1 MGRFSVGILVDE
13 EYKMKVGFSL
23 GRCIRDI
30 VNGTVDESDVI
41 VIVSGTRFTTQE
53 QLVGIVSDYMWRDN
67 YLVGLDEAECQGVAS
82 VLFREGKIH
91 QPRNFGS
98 YRSQMP
104 EECVWADLLPTGG
117 HEDPMVQEAWQ
128 AYRGMLGLTGNKP
141 DDKEYIESNWK
152 I

>member
-1 MGRFSVGILVDE
+1 
-13 EYKMKVGFSL
+13 MKVGFSL

-30 VNGTVDESDVI
+30 VNNAVDIDDVI
-41 VIVSGTRFTTQE
+41 VIIAGTKFETQG
-53 QLVGIVSDYMWRDN
+53 QLTRIVNEYMYRDT
-67 YLVGLDEAECQGVAS
+67 YLYGLDEFTCQGVAS

-91 QPRNFGS
+91 QPRNFGI
-98 YRSQMP
+98 YRNMMP
-104 EECVWADLLPTGG
+104 EDAVWADLFPTGG

-141 DDKEYIESNWK
+141 TDKEYIESNWK

>member
-1 MGRFSVGILVDE
+1 
-13 EYKMKVGFSL
+13 MKVGFSL

-30 VNGTVDESDVI
+30 VTGTVDESDVI

-53 QLVGIVSDYMWRDN
+53 QLNDIVAQYMWRDN
-67 YLVGLDEAECQGVAS
+67 YLLGLDEAECQGVAS
-82 VLFREGKIH
+82 ILFREGKIH
-91 QPRNFGS
+91 QPRNFGT

-141 DDKEYIESNWK
+141 DDKEYIEANWK

>member
-1 MGRFSVGILVDE
+1 MR
-13 EYKMKVGFSL
+13 VGFSL

-30 VNGTVDESDVI
+30 VNGTVDIDDVV

-53 QLVGIVSDYMWRDN
+53 QLDGIVSEYMWRDN
-67 YLVGLDEAECQGVAS
+67 YLLGLDEAECHGVAS

-91 QPRNFGS
+91 QPRNFGT

-104 EECVWADLLPTGG
+104 ESCVWADLLPTGG

-128 AYRGMLGLTGNKP
+128 AYRGMLGLTGNTP
-141 DDKEYIESNWK
+141 DNKEFIESNWK

>member
-1 MGRFSVGILVDE
+1 MR
-13 EYKMKVGFSL
+13 VGFSL

-30 VNGTVDESDVI
+30 VNGTVDIDDVV
-41 VIVSGTRFTTQE
+41 VIVSGTRFTTQD
-53 QLVGIVSDYMWRDN
+53 QLDGIVAEYMWREN
-67 YLVGLDEAECQGVAS
+67 YLQGLDEAECQGVAS

-104 EECVWADLLPTGG
+104 EQCVWADLLPTGG

-128 AYRGMLGLTGNKP
+128 AYRGMLGLTGNTPENK
-141 DDKEYIESNWK
+141 DFIESNWK